1 MRKTTGQLRAEII
14 DVVDA
19 AMLIAIDGVVERG
32 SVDVH
37 VLSKADLLKFGR
49 KDIQLCIK
57 DLTSEDL
64 QKYCAALAIPH
75 VSDPCSCESMKVAI
89 LTAVPNER
97 VSREALLS
105 DGVSALR
112 ARLRDATLE
121 HHATRSKHQLLREQ
135 QPGLLRDCAESMG
148 VPLKQI
154 KCARVRNKYVLL
166 SSKLWRRTSP
176 TL

>member
-1 MRKTTGQLRAEII
+1 MRKNTIQVRAEILEA
-14 DVVDA
+14 VDA
-19 AMLIAIDGVVERG
+19 AMLTATDGAVERG

-37 VLSKADLLKFGR
+37 VLSKADLLKLGR

-75 VSDPCSCESMKVAI
+75 VSDPCSCESMEVAI

-105 DGVSALR
+105 HGVSSLR

-121 HHATRSKHQLLREQ
+121 HPVTRSKHPLLREQ
-135 QPGLLRDCAESMG
+135 QPGLLRDCADAMG
-148 VPLKQI
+148 VPLNI
-154 KCARVRNKYVLL
+154 NKVCQNTEQVL
-166 SSKLWRRTSP
+166 SSELWRRTSP